1 MNSLRGV
8 LEGRGDERPRRTTT
22 AAMQVHLESIKQS
35 IDLECVPA
43 ASVILPNRG
52 TGSSKFTPS
61 AHSAVLP
68 YYTVRPTVCDTLVA
82 KDPYHY
88 RPPLPA
94 GSRVIDQTQSF
105 RLRNQNPF
113 RFFHSYA
120 LIDNHNL
127 NSQNFPIKS
136 LFDVIL
142 GSFIKAYADNSQ
154 IITIPYD

>member
-43 ASVILPNRG
+43 ASVILPNHK
-52 TGSSKFTPS
+52 TGPSKFTPS
-61 AHSAVLP
+61 THSLRHTGSEGP
-68 YYTVRPTVCDTLVA
+68 L
-82 KDPYHY
+82 
-88 RPPLPA
+88 PLPA
-94 GSRVIDQTQSF
+94 ATTLPDSRVIDQTQSF